1 MSNITGNV
9 DAITSKPVNTKFG
22 PKPTFTI
29 LVDGEW
35 YKCGFTKPKCN
46 KGDTISFTFTE
57 GTYGKE
63 VDAKAIVIAGAATP
77 APVAAGSVPKST
89 DSGRPAYGGG
99 KGVFPIPA
107 LDGQRAIVRQNSLTN
122 AVNLLKDHFDKK
134 MGTDEAAEKVIALAR
149 MFEAYSC
156 GDLDLAKAKAMSA
169 MKAATAKEAVDANPF
184 EITEE

>member
-1 MSNITGNV
+1 MSNVTGNV

-46 KGDTISFTFTE
+46 KGDTVSFTFTE

-77 APVAAGSVPKST
+77 PPASAGVPAFSHH
-89 DSGRPAYGGG
+89 
-99 KGVFPIPA
+99 
-107 LDGQRAIVRQNSLTN
+107 
-122 AVNLLKDHFDKK
+122 LL
-134 MGTDEAAEKVIALAR
+134 A
-149 MFEAYSC
+149 
-156 GDLDLAKAKAMSA
+156 
-169 MKAATAKEAVDANPF
+169 
-184 EITEE
+184 